1 MNQTEIKRIFSID
14 YGEKRVGIAVTD
26 PLRLFAYPLITL
38 LNDSNLFNNMK
49 KLLEEYECERIIL
62 GLPVKESGEHSKISG
77 LVLEFKEEL
86 AKITPLPIVFV
97 DERYS
102 SSIAQQRIL
111 EGVKSKKKRR
121 DKSLVDKNAACI
133 ILEDYLSSL
142 DR

>member
-77 LVLEFKEEL
+77 LR
-86 AKITPLPIVFV
+86 T
-97 DERYS
+97 
-102 SSIAQQRIL
+102 
-111 EGVKSKKKRR
+111 
-121 DKSLVDKNAACI
+121 
-133 ILEDYLSSL
+133 
-142 DR
+142 